1 MDDIAGEPG
10 RKGDDSSRAVLT
22 PPPRGPGLLS
32 PSSPPSGSGPIPSP
46 PSAAAAAVLALPASA
61 TSQGAGLLAS
71 SRLAGEMDGGGETL
85 LVRRSKGK
93 KKRPQPAAERGSGG
107 SGDRFRT
114 LWRDYHDLLQ
124 ETEGKKKMLASTKR
138 RSLALLAEVK
148 FLRRKYQSFLKGG
161 SQQKHYKLKKQARYM
176 PSPLGSNK
184 ATALGDH
191 GARTKVPSTS
201 KNSNLHLNQDSVPN
215 DVVNDHQGQQGHPE
229 VEKFDEVGVDEDMMT
244 PDVKLSV
251 CRDTGNSPA
260 SEGKRTVPWQD
271 RLALKA

>member
-46 PSAAAAAVLALPASA
+46 PSAAVLALPASA
-61 TSQGAGLLAS
+61 TSQIAGLLAS

-93 KKRPQPAAERGSGG
+93 KRPQQPAAPAKRGSSG

-124 ETEGKKKMLASTKR
+124 VSGASLVD
-138 RSLALLAEVK
+138 SCCAQ
-148 FLRRKYQSFLKGG
+148 QSFRPLQFSCRSTVSSCSYCG
-161 SQQKHYKLKKQARYM
+161 STAGLIAGFLVL
-176 PSPLGSNK
+176 SPCFG
-184 ATALGDH
+184 
-191 GARTKVPSTS
+191 
-201 KNSNLHLNQDSVPN
+201 
-215 DVVNDHQGQQGHPE
+215 
-229 VEKFDEVGVDEDMMT
+229 
-244 PDVKLSV
+244 
-251 CRDTGNSPA
+251 C
-260 SEGKRTVPWQD
+260 
-271 RLALKA
+271 

>member
-22 PPPRGPGLLS
+22 PPRRGPGLLP
-32 PSSPPSGSGPIPSP
+32 PSSPPSGSGSIPSP
-46 PSAAAAAVLALPASA
+46 PSAAAVLALPASA
-61 TSQGAGLLAS
+61 TSQIAGLLAS

-93 KKRPQPAAERGSGG
+93 KRPQQPAAPAERGSG

-114 LWRDYHDLLQ
+114 LWPDYHDLLQ
-124 ETEGKKKMLASTKR
+124 ATEAKKKRLASTKR

-148 FLRRKYQSFLKGG
+148 FLRRKYQSFLKGD

-184 ATALGDH
+184 PTMLADH
-191 GARTKVPSTS
+191 GAGTEVPSTS
-201 KNSNLHLNQDSVPN
+201 KNPDHDLNQDSVPN
-215 DVVNDHQGQQGHPE
+215 DVGNDRQGQQGHPE
-229 VEKFDEVGVDEDMMT
+229 VEKFDQVRVDEDMMT
-244 PDVKLSV
+244 ADVKLSV
-251 CRDTGNSPA
+251 CRDTGNSLA
-260 SEGKRTVPWQD
+260 SEGKRAVPWQD

>member
-22 PPPRGPGLLS
+22 PPRGPGLLS
-32 PSSPPSGSGPIPSP
+32 PSSPSGSGPIPSP
-46 PSAAAAAVLALPASA
+46 PSAAAAVLALPASA
-61 TSQGAGLLAS
+61 TSQSAGLLAS
-71 SRLAGEMDGGGETL
+71 SCLAGEMDGGGETL

-93 KKRPQPAAERGSGG
+93 KRPQPAAPAERGSG

-124 ETEGKKKMLASTKR
+124 ETEAKKKRLASTKR

-161 SQQKHYKLKKQARYM
+161 SQQTHYRLKKQAWYT

-184 ATALGDH
+184 ATALADH
-191 GARTKVPSTS
+191 GAGTEVPSTS
-201 KNSNLHLNQDSVPN
+201 KNPNLDLNQDSVLNNVGN
-215 DVVNDHQGQQGHPE
+215 DRQGQQGHPE
-229 VEKFDEVGVDEDMMT
+229 VEKFDQVGVDEDMMT
-244 PDVKLSV
+244 ADVKLSV

>member
-1 MDDIAGEPG
+1 MDDIAGQPG

-22 PPPRGPGLLS
+22 PPPRGPSLLS

-46 PSAAAAAVLALPASA
+46 PSAAVLALPASA
-61 TSQGAGLLAS
+61 ASQSAGLLAS

-93 KKRPQPAAERGSGG
+93 KKRPQPAAPAERGSGG

-124 ETEGKKKMLASTKR
+124 ETEAKKKRLASTKR

-148 FLRRKYQSFLKGG
+148 FLRSKYQSFLKGG
-161 SQQKHYKLKKQARYM
+161 SQQKHYKLKKQAWYT

-184 ATALGDH
+184 TTALADH
-191 GARTKVPSTS
+191 GAGTEVPSTS
-201 KNSNLHLNQDSVPN
+201 KNPNVDLNQDSVPN
-215 DVVNDHQGQQGHPE
+215 DAGNDRQGQQGHPE
-229 VEKFDEVGVDEDMMT
+229 VEKFDQVTVDEDMMT
-244 PDVKLSV
+244 ADVKLSV

-260 SEGKRTVPWQD
+260 SEGKRAVPWQD

>member
-1 MDDIAGEPG
+1 MDDIAGQPG

-46 PSAAAAAVLALPASA
+46 PSAAVLALPASA
-61 TSQGAGLLAS
+61 TSQTAGLLAS

-93 KKRPQPAAERGSGG
+93 KRPQQPAAPAKRGSSG

-124 ETEGKKKMLASTKR
+124 ETEAKKKRLASTKR
-138 RSLALLAEVK
+138 RNLALLAEVK

-184 ATALGDH
+184 ATSLADH
-191 GARTKVPSTS
+191 GAGTEVPSTS
-201 KNSNLHLNQDSVPN
+201 KNPNLHLNQDSVPN
-215 DVVNDHQGQQGHPE
+215 DVGNDCQGQQGHPE
-229 VEKFDEVGVDEDMMT
+229 VEKFDQVGVDEDMMT
-244 PDVKLSV
+244 ADVKLSV